1 LHLTKRAAEQ
11 RSRSTR
17 EQLSARNIARLP
29 KSLGFDPGAI
39 DGIAGRRTL
48 AALKAYR
55 QSVSRPPAAVSS
67 DTIGALR
74 DR

>member
-1 LHLTKRAAEQ
+1 
-11 RSRSTR
+11 
-17 EQLSARNIARLP
+17 LP
-29 KSLGFDPGAI
+29 KSLGFDPGAF
-39 DGIAGRRTL
+39 DGVAGRRTL

-55 QSVSRPPAAVSS
+55 QSVSRPLAAAAVSS